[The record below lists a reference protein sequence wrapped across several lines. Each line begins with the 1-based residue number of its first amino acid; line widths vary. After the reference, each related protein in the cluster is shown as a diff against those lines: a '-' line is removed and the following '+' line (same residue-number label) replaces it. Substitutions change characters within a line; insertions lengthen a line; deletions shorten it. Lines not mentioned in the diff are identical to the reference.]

1 MTPPTSS
8 FENRFL
14 SKIGK
19 IDTRRIRDYVARL
32 ASQKAFFEN
41 IFTRLD
47 EGIIV
52 TGDDLRILYCN
63 PVARLF
69 LQLPKRKR
77 WMGAD
82 LADSCPRGEL
92 RDVLDSMK
100 SRPRRID
107 HYECTT
113 GQDSAR
119 HITLTTIAVPA
130 PDDVRPQAADP
141 DEGDGHQV
149 NAGDVGE
156 SGGAGEGTATKPASM
171 WVYVLQDVT
180 ERYRSIEEHT
190 RAQRLASLAMLTSGV
205 AHEIKNPLNSLNIH
219 AQILLEIA
227 GGEGGEDGD
236 ELDRGKVRRAAEVI
250 IEESERLTTIVDE
263 FIQAARPQSPVLS
276 RQSIEEVL
284 GEIERIFGPQ
294 CEQAGIELVTEVDPD
309 LPQVDIDAHL
319 ILQAL
324 RNLVR
329 NAIEAHDA
337 AGDDG
342 GADDARQTSDVDE
355 PINRRILVRA
365 ALAAENIAIE
375 VTDNGPGIAEEN
387 VDKIFEPYYTTKF
400 NGTGLGLMV
409 VYRIVTQHRGS
420 IHVDSRPGMGTRF
433 VIALPLGERPVRLL
447 EEPASEASKAED
459 DTSNVG

>member
-19 IDTRRIRDYVARL
+19 IDSRRIRDYVARL

-41 IFTRLD
+41 IFARLD

-130 PDDVRPQAADP
+130 PEEALPQIADP
-141 DEGDGHQV
+141 DVGDIHK
-149 NAGDVGE
+149 GD
-156 SGGAGEGTATKPASM
+156 AGEAADAGEETSSKPASM

-180 ERYRSIEEHT
+180 ERYRSIEEQT

-227 GGEGGEDGD
+227 GGEGNTGGEGGD
-236 ELDRGKVRRAAEVI
+236 ELDRAKVRRAAEVI
-250 IEESERLTTIVDE
+250 IEESERLTRIVDE
-263 FIQAARPQSPVLS
+263 FIQAARPQSAVLS
-276 RQSIEEVL
+276 RQSIADVL
-284 GEIERIFGPQ
+284 AEIERIFGPQ
-294 CEQAGIELVTEVDPD
+294 CEQAGIELRTEVDPD

-337 AGDDG
+337 EPQTPGDD
-342 GADDARQTSDVDE
+342 E
-355 PINRRILVRA
+355 PRDRRILVRA
-365 ALAAENIAIE
+365 ALAAENMAIE
-375 VTDNGPGIAEEN
+375 VSDNGPGIAEEN

-420 IHVDSRPGMGTRF
+420 IHVESRPGMGTRF

-447 EEPASEASKAED
+447 EEPAPEAIKAEED
-459 DTSNVG
+459 ASNVG